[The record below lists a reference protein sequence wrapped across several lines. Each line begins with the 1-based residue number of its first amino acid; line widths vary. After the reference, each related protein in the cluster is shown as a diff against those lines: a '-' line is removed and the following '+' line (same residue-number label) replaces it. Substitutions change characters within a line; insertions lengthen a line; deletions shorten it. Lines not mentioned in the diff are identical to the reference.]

1 MLIDRAREFTMT
13 DTDLAVFR
21 ALLPP
26 EHILLDALKYIDWD
40 AFTPLLERY
49 YSPNLGQPALPPLM
63 MLKLLYLEHH
73 YRLGDLELMRR
84 ADTDLMFRWFL
95 QVPMRFRLPNET
107 LLIRFRARLGVEGIK
122 TIFDKLVQQARDKGI
137 VRDRLR
143 LKDATHILADI
154 AVPTTLKLFAQLR
167 EQMLKQLTIFDP
179 QAAEGLNIL
188 ADEVREQ
195 TKGGTIEVRLAARV
209 DWLMLILSCVA
220 ELPEPDQA
228 ASNRDWQKLLQL
240 QAFAEKLLSDQANP
254 KAKHRQVSVHDTDAR
269 RGKHGDWY
277 EGYVLDVMM
286 DGDSKIITEMNLLQA
301 GGNEAES
308 GVEMV
313 KCEQETHGN
322 QIKTYSIDGAGFQ
335 GPALR
340 AMEDLHVETVV
351 PPKKIPD
358 SEVFGGDEFELVED
372 GKRVRC
378 PAGKV
383 SQYSQ
388 RNADK
393 HSTTHRFKRADC
405 VDCVLLSLCVAEL
418 GKGPFGR
425 SLNKNDYEPEYERAR
440 AFASTPE
447 YAEIRAEHPAV
458 ERKLN
463 EIVNHHDGRHARYRG
478 HAKVFIQELTTGF
491 VVNLK
496 QIVNLLR
503 DSCCASPQI
512 QTVNG

>member
-1 MLIDRAREFTMT
+1 MLVDRSREFTMT
-13 DTDLAVFR
+13 EADLAVFR

-26 EHILLDALKYIDWD
+26 EHILLDALKYINWD
-40 AFTPLLERY
+40 AFIAILARY
-49 YSPNLGQPALPPLM
+49 YSPNLGQPALPPLI
-63 MLKLLYLEHH
+63 MLKLLYLGYH

-84 ADTDLMFRWFL
+84 ADTDLLFRWFL
-95 QVPMRFRLPNET
+95 QVPMRFRLPDES
-107 LLIRFRARLGVEGIK
+107 LLVRFRARLGVEGIRS
-122 TIFDKLVQQARDKGI
+122 IFNQLVQQARDKGI

-143 LKDATHILADI
+143 LKDATHVLADI

-167 EQMLKQLTIFDP
+167 EQMLKKLTIFDP
-179 QAAEGLNIL
+179 QVAEGLNIA

-195 TKGGTIEVRLAARV
+195 TRSGNIEARLAARV
-209 DWLMLILSCVA
+209 DLLKLIMSCVA
-220 ELPEPDQA
+220 KLPEPDQA

-240 QAFAEKLLSDQANP
+240 RAFAEKLLSDQANP
-254 KAKHRQVSVHDTDAR
+254 KAKHRQVSVHDPDAC

-286 DGDSKIITEMNLLQA
+286 DGDSKIITEMNLLRA

-313 KCEQETHGN
+313 KREQETYGN
-322 QIKTYSIDGAGFQ
+322 QIDTYSIDGAGFQ

-351 PPKKIPD
+351 PPKKISD
-358 SEVFGGDEFELVED
+358 SEVFAADEFELVEN

-393 HSTTHRFKRADC
+393 NSTTHRFKRADC
-405 VDCVLLSLCVAEL
+405 VDCVLLSLCVAQL
-418 GKGPFGR
+418 GTGPFGR
-425 SLNKNDYEPEYERAR
+425 SLNKNDYEPEYDRAR
-440 AFASTPE
+440 ALASTPE
-447 YAEIRAEHPAV
+447 YAEIRAQHPAV

-478 HAKVFIQELTTGF
+478 QAKVLFQELTTGF
-491 VVNLK
+491 TVNLK
-496 QIVNLLR
+496 QIVTLLR
-503 DSCCASPQI
+503 DLCCASPQM
-512 QTVNG
+512 QALNG